1 MTKAISILG
10 CTGSIGR
17 QSIAAAEHLGLPVA
31 AMTVNKKADK
41 AEEYA
46 RRLKPRFVAA
56 YDEEAAKELRIRLA
70 DTDIKV
76 GSGMSGLIEAATWE
90 DSDCVVTS
98 VGLKP
103 TLAAIKAKKRIAL
116 ANKETLVCAGSLVMS
131 AAKLY
136 GAEIIPVD
144 SEHSAIFQCLMGRR
158 EGELKRIL
166 LTGSG
171 GPFRGKARSELV
183 SVTPEQAVKHPNWSM
198 GAKIFGDDDEQGT

>member
-90 DSDCVVTS
+90 DSDCVVTAVSGS
-98 VGLKP
+98 VGSSV
-103 TLAAIKAKKRIAL
+103 IS
-116 ANKETLVCAGSLVMS
+116 VSS
-131 AAKLY
+131 
-136 GAEIIPVD
+136 GASP
-144 SEHSAIFQCLMGRR
+144 SSTR
-158 EGELKRIL
+158 
-166 LTGSG
+166 T
-171 GPFRGKARSELV
+171 
-183 SVTPEQAVKHPNWSM
+183 
-198 GAKIFGDDDEQGT
+198 